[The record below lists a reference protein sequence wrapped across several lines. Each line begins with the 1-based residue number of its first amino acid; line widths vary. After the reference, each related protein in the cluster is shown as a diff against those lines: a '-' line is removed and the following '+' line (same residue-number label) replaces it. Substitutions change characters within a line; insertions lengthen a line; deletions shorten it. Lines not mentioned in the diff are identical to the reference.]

1 MNLPFFISRRITR
14 QAEGTFSQSINKV
27 AVISIAV
34 GILSLLLSFV
44 ILGGFRDKIRE
55 KIFSFSG
62 QLLITQYSLSSS
74 FEDNSLVLDDTLREV
89 LNREPYVRRWQPYA
103 YKAGLLKTD
112 QEVQGVIIKGIDHS
126 FDTAYF
132 AGNVKSGRLP
142 RSNPDGYSTEVAL
155 SSRIASYLGLE
166 VGEKV
171 LIFFVQ
177 NPPRYRNL
185 LVTGIYETGLEEFD
199 EKIVLGDINLVRR
212 INGWDSTEIGG
223 VEVFL
228 KDEVDSYEA
237 QTKLFNALPPDLYV
251 KNVIDQY
258 LQIFDWLSLLNR
270 NVVVLLV
277 LILFVACFSMISI
290 VLILIMERTQLIGML
305 KAMGSTNQLIRRIFV
320 VMGVRLIARGLLW
333 GNALGLGFAALQYYL
348 QIIPLDPVNYYMS
361 YVPVKFDWIIIV
373 TLNLATAVII
383 GLTLWIP
390 VLIISRI
397 QPIKSIR
404 FD

>member
-1 MNLPFFISRRITR
+1 LNLPFFISRRITR

-27 AVISIAV
+27 AIISIAV
-34 GILSLLLSFV
+34 GISSLLLSFI
-44 ILGGFRDKIRE
+44 ILGGFQDKIRE

-74 FEDNSLVLDDTLREV
+74 FEDNSIVLDDTVKDV
-89 LNREPYVRRWQPYA
+89 LAGEEYIRRWQSYA

-112 QEVQGVIIKGIDHS
+112 EEVQGVIIKGIDDT

-132 AGNVKSGRLP
+132 ASNIKSGKLP
-142 RSNPDGYSTEVAL
+142 TSNQKGYSTEVAL
-155 SSRIASYLGLE
+155 SSKIASYLGLE
-166 VGEKV
+166 VGDEV
-171 LIFFVQ
+171 LVFFVQ

-185 LVTGIYETGLEEFD
+185 QVTGIYETGLEEFD

-212 INGWDSTEIGG
+212 INGWSKDEIGG
-223 VEVFL
+223 IEVFL
-228 KDEVDSYEA
+228 NDDIDSYEA
-237 QTKLFNALPPDLYV
+237 QTKLFNALPSDLYV

-270 NVVVLLV
+270 NVVILLV

-320 VMGVRLIARGLLW
+320 VLGVRLIIRGLFW
-333 GNALGLGFAALQYYL
+333 GNLLGLGLAALQHYFQL
-348 QIIPLDPVNYYMS
+348 IPLDPVNYYMS
-361 YVPVKFDWIIIV
+361 YVPVKFDWFIIIM
-373 TLNLATAVII
+373 LNLITTVII

-397 QPIKSIR
+397 QPIRSIR